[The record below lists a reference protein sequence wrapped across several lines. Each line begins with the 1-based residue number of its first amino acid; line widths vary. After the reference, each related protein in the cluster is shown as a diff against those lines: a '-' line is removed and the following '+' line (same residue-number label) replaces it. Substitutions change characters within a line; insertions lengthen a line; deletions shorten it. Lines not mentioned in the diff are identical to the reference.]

1 MSVSKEVVTFPTGVP
16 GIGPGAEA
24 GEIASSHLTPAVV
37 LAGVGGA
44 QIFYSRDRE
53 LLVLPSASR
62 QHFLLC
68 ALFVCQVPPQ
78 GCAEGWASIHCNTCC
93 ADGWPSSGRSSY
105 GLLWSLLYAVRLR
118 AQGSPAPFTSL

>member
-1 MSVSKEVVTFPTGVP
+1 MSVSKEVVTFPAGVP

-44 QIFYSRDRE
+44 QIFYGRDRE

-62 QHFLLC
+62 QHFFLC
-68 ALFVCQVPPQ
+68 ALFVCQVPP
-78 GCAEGWASIHCNTCC
+78 
-93 ADGWPSSGRSSY
+93 
-105 GLLWSLLYAVRLR
+105 
-118 AQGSPAPFTSL
+118 